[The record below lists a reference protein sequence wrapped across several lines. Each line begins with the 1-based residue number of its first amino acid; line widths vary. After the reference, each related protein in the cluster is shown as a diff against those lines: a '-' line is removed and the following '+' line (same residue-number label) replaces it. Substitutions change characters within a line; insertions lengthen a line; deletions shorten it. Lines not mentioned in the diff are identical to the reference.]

1 MQHHKPQLDDA
12 FLTRREFLCRCG
24 MGMGALSLATF
35 FGGAGAFTSTARA
48 EGGYVSPLMPKQPQF
63 PAKTKH
69 IIHIFANGG
78 PPPIYNL
85 HSQHAPGKK
94 PRQPFPMV

>member
-35 FGGAGAFTSTARA
+35 FDGVEAFASTGLA
-48 EGGYVSPLMPKQPQF
+48 EGGYV
-63 PAKTKH
+63 
-69 IIHIFANGG
+69 
-78 PPPIYNL
+78 
-85 HSQHAPGKK
+85 
-94 PRQPFPMV
+94 